1 MSRSEKLGSIS
12 GSKEVGNYEKIYGTQ
27 KRGVSEEK
35 DIKGEGFLKGRASND
50 KGFEREG
57 LWKRGTGREKG
68 LIKRLQ
74 VLASKTYPQ
83 LRPNALIYKP
93 LVVTDQT
100 GNRVL
105 VTRWCGKPRQYV
117 VICGS
122 MENDVA
128 TDMVDGITKMWQM
141 TWQLLGTQRMHDQSN
156 WNKSNMVGVVGGVSK
171 GCPWPRILGEEEEA
185 MVVRT
190 SLISCWLMVVNI
202 FDLQCL
208 WDFFVTMVIGVEDG
222 NTNLWA
228 FSRTSTSIKWGSFS
242 FTCSTYKYN
251 TGDINRIG
259 GHAVDTMVDFMCTIS
274 FRTDNDIDSDKTRV
288 ISCGSRRVG
297 ILHTGKKS
305 KFMGELN
312 LPHHLIN
319 IFWTKIGMK
328 FSKWIEYCHDNIQG
342 IRE

>member
-1 MSRSEKLGSIS
+1 MKRSMGLRREEFQRRRT
-12 GSKEVGNYEKIYGTQ
+12 SKEKDFW
-27 KRGVSEEK
+27 REELWR
-35 DIKGEGFLKGRASND
+35 IRASKE
-50 KGFEREG
+50 KGY
-57 LWKRGTGREKG
+57 GREELEERKD
-68 LIKRLQ
+68 LSRDSKYSLQ
-74 VLASKTYPQ
+74 KLVLSWDPMLLFTD
-83 LRPNALIYKP
+83 LWM
-93 LVVTDQT
+93 VTDQT

-117 VICGS
+117 VIGGS

-128 TDMVDGITKMWQM
+128 IDMVDGITKMWQM

-274 FRTDNDIDSDKTRV
+274 FWTDNDIDSHKTRV